1 MAKSIKI
8 KCTSSRAVNIH
19 ENKLYS
25 ARIDDEGNVSMMVYN
40 SAELKK
46 KRVYLSVGISGEL
59 FIAGVG
65 GVVVATFIELKTK
78 TLKCVGL
85 DHKNPVK
92 KSFTVGKRYQVE
104 SGRALGGVAGYIFDR
119 AGRSTV
125 RKSVSACRT
134 APRLRR
140 NTCNGFGAMRPDNLS
155 TFCKCV

>member
-8 KCTSSRAVNIH
+8 KCTSSLSVNIQ

-46 KRVYLSVGISGEL
+46 KRVYLSIGISGEL
-59 FIAGVG
+59 FISGVG

-119 AGRSTV
+119 DGCRWTLYREEV
-125 RKSVSACRT
+125 GFSVSDGT
-134 APRLRR
+134 
-140 NTCNGFGAMRPDNLS
+140 
-155 TFCKCV
+155 TFEAKYL